1 MPKWVFMTDPDTGN
15 VGLFDE
21 PTPAV
26 VDADYADPNSACN
39 AALNDPEAFLAH
51 VYWHILFDNME
62 VLSDTVETVTHA
74 TIPAASSSSGGT
86 GGGDYPDGG
95 ISLGSGF
102 DYSFTPVD
110 HTLLAHGAGTAPF
123 VLIAIGDQIISPGHI
138 VQITAGGVARY
149 VSPWVD
155 GTNVYLRE
163 YASRGTSS
171 TAGFSQDYRVLV
183 FRPQRA
189 AEGNDPPIL
198 RDFDPDTGIV
208 TMGDGRWSSEYR
220 YLQVV
225 PGGTPFLLAMGRTL
239 DLNNGAP
246 RYVAADGTIF
256 DPVPAT
262 MVLTMRIAGA
272 VIAGSNSGTPGN
284 YGGSWT
290 GDDVIEVQAP

>member
-1 MPKWVFMTDPDTGN
+1 MAKWVFMTDPDTNN

-26 VDADYADPNSACN
+26 SEADYADPNSACN
-39 AALNDPEAFLAH
+39 APLNDPEAYLAH

-62 VLSDTVETVTHA
+62 VLSDTVVTVTHA
-74 TIPAASSSSGGT
+74 TIPAGGTSSGGT

-95 ISLGSGF
+95 IALGSGF
-102 DYSFTPVD
+102 DYAYAPVD
-110 HTLLAHGAGTAPF
+110 HLLLAHGAGTVPI
-123 VLIAIGDQIISPGHI
+123 VLVAIGEQIISPGHI
-138 VQITAGGVARY
+138 VQISADGVARY
-149 VSPWVD
+149 VSVWVD
-155 GTNVYLRE
+155 GTNVQLHE
-163 YASRGTSS
+163 YASRGTASQ
-171 TAGFSQDYRVLV
+171 AGLSVDYRVLV

-189 AEGNDPPIL
+189 AEGNVPPIL
-198 RDFDPDTGIV
+198 RDFDPVTGIV

-246 RYVAADGTIF
+246 RYVAADGSIF
-256 DPVPAT
+256 DPVPAS
-262 MVLTMRIAGA
+262 MVLTMRIGGG
-272 VIAGSNSGTPGN
+272 VISGSNSGTPGN

-290 GDDVIEVQAP
+290 GDEVIEVQAP